1 MELYFKKGLVTP
13 LIPADKMVRDVASMM
28 IAVAHSHPRV
38 VLSDIL
44 HISYFF
50 YFYTS
55 ALALSTKV
63 LYFRN
68 HFFNPQILT
77 PHNQSQPSL
86 STSLAILSLL
96 QLFALVDSL
105 LEAETSQ
112 GCKIARSQY
121 KNLLVSD
128 KVC

>member
-1 MELYFKKGLVTP
+1 MCMELYFRKGLVTP

-50 YFYTS
+50 YFYMS

-68 HFFNPQILT
+68 HF
-77 PHNQSQPSL
+77 
-86 STSLAILSLL
+86 
-96 QLFALVDSL
+96 V
-105 LEAETSQ
+105 
-112 GCKIARSQY
+112 
-121 KNLLVSD
+121 
-128 KVC
+128 